1 MKKNRKLPY
10 DQRLARWLLKPL
22 SGSLITPN
30 QITSLTLLFALI
42 AAILFAKGDEAYNH
56 WAAGLFVL
64 ARFFDHFDGELARLK
79 GTVSDFGYYF
89 DYIAG
94 GLSYAA
100 LFVGL
105 GVGQAQGELGVWAIV
120 LGFIGASAAIIS
132 LYSNLG
138 IDRLSNALSSGEAV
152 GYPIFGGFELEDGI
166 YLIAPITWLGLLAQF
181 FVVAGIGA
189 TVYCLWSMWRFA
201 RLITQ
206 KTAKFEKKE
215 DGKKR

>member
-1 MKKNRKLPY
+1 MKKNQKLPY
-10 DQRLARWLLKPL
+10 DQRLAGWLVKPL
-22 SGSLITPN
+22 SRSLITPN
-30 QITSLTLLFALI
+30 QITSLTLLLALI
-42 AAILFAKGDEAYNH
+42 AAILFATGDEAYSH

-64 ARFFDHFDGELARLK
+64 ARFFDHFDGELARLR
-79 GTVSDFGYYF
+79 GTVSEFGFYF

-105 GVGQAQGELGVWAIV
+105 GVGQAQGELGIWAIA

-138 IDRLSNALSSGEAV
+138 IDRLSDDIGTGEAV
-152 GYPIFGGFELEDGI
+152 GYPGFAGFELEDGI
-166 YLIAPITWLGLLAQF
+166 YLIAPITWLGLLTPF

-189 TVYCLWSMWRFA
+189 TVYCLWSMWRCA
-201 RLITQ
+201 RLTTQ
-206 KTAKFEKKE
+206 KATEFEEKK